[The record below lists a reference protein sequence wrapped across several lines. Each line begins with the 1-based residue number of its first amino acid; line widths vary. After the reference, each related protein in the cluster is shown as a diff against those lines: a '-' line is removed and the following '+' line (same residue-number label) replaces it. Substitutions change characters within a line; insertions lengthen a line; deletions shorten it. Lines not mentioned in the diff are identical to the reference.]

1 MSTTAAV
8 AAKIV
13 IVADDTAFVRDRF
26 KSALEGAGHR
36 AVAVSNGNELITRVK
51 LELDKIDLVI
61 VDLRLPQ
68 AQGVDLV
75 RRLRKL
81 NPAKPTIVVF
91 SGTIANAA
99 EVRELAALNVS
110 GYVNEYTALQ
120 HILPS
125 LAPHLFPGDFN
136 RRTGPRV
143 VLGIPV
149 AYRLGNSIAAAVTLN
164 ISRGGLAVRTTSPLE
179 KGLTVKVRFRLP
191 MSKRDID
198 VEAKISWTDRR
209 VGMGLEFMN
218 LSADDQATI
227 ADYVDS
233 HFFSNRKA

>member
-1 MSTTAAV
+1 MT
-8 AAKIV
+8 
-13 IVADDTAFVRDRF
+13 
-26 KSALEGAGHR
+26 
-36 AVAVSNGNELITRVK
+36 VSNGNELIARVK
-51 LELDKIDLVI
+51 VELDKIDLIV

-68 AQGVDLV
+68 AQGVNLV

-81 NPAKPTIVVF
+81 DPVKPPIVVF
-91 SGTIANAA
+91 SGTIANAG

-143 VLGIPV
+143 VLGIPI
-149 AYRLGNSIAAAVTLN
+149 AYRFGNNIAAAVTLN
-164 ISRGGLAVRTTSPLE
+164 ISRGGVAVRTTSPLE
-179 KGLTVKVRFRLP
+179 KGLVVKARFRLP
-191 MSKRDID
+191 MGKRDID
-198 VEAKISWTDRR
+198 VESTIAWSDRR
-209 VGMGLEFMN
+209 VGMGFEFKN
-218 LSADDQATI
+218 LNADDQAAI

>member
-26 KSALEGAGHR
+26 KSVLEGAGHR
-36 AVAVSNGNELITRVK
+36 AVTVSNGNELIARVK
-51 LELDKIDLVI
+51 LELDKIDLIV

-81 NPAKPTIVVF
+81 DPVKPAIVVF
-91 SGTIANAA
+91 SGTIANAG

-143 VLGIPV
+143 VLGIPI
-149 AYRLGNSIAAAVTLN
+149 AYRFGNNIAAAVTLN
-164 ISRGGLAVRTTSPLE
+164 ISRGGVAVRTTSPLE
-179 KGLTVKVRFRLP
+179 KGLAVKARFRLP
-191 MSKRDID
+191 MGKRDID
-198 VEAKISWTDRR
+198 VESTVAWSDRR
-209 VGMGLEFMN
+209 VGMGFEFTN
-218 LSADDQATI
+218 LSADDQAAI